1 MLHLL
6 SLMLRMRRPWFV
18 INDDAQFLSKAV
30 ASRGALAVPVRKVPE

>member
-18 INDDAQFLSKAV
+18 IDDDAQFLSKAFARRV
-30 ASRGALAVPVRKVPE
+30 ARAITVRKVPE